1 MKLSDLLINIE
12 NMSESEYKAI
22 KSISRK
28 IITKYSNKKD
38 LKRIG
43 IDLDEVIDL
52 AISQF
57 KNRYNSEYKTAPG
70 TFYHTVLIRRY
81 IETYLKKVELE
92 SKEDLYYLNDYDH
105 NKNVERAL
113 IYYDNKD
120 SLEQDIMDLK
130 TVSDKNKEILLLSA
144 KGYSNSDIANLKGIS
159 RQRVS
164 QLLKSLSNNYE
175 IKALLKK
182 WCMI

>member
-1 MKLSDLLINIE
+1 MKLSDLLLNIE

-28 IITKYSNKKD
+28 LITNYANKKEF
-38 LKRIG
+38 KRIG

-52 AISQF
+52 AIAQY
-57 KNRYNSEYKTAPG
+57 KNRYSSDYKTAPG

-81 IETYLKKVELE
+81 IETYLKKVEVD
-92 SKEDLYYLNDYDH
+92 SKEDLYYLNDYEH
-105 NKNVERAL
+105 NTNVERAL
-113 IYYDNKD
+113 IYYDNIN

-130 TVSDKNKEILLLSA
+130 TISDKNKEILLLSA

-164 QLLKSLSNNYE
+164 QLLKSFANNYE
-175 IKALLKK
+175 IKSLLKK
-182 WCMI
+182 